1 MNKNKPQ
8 LLFIILFVGTVILIS
23 GCQNKPE
30 NKPVST
36 DGYNLVMIVAD
47 TLRADVLECYGGE
60 AKTPNICGLAKQG
73 TLFVNNY
80 STAPVTW
87 MSSLSIFTGNYSNL
101 YYDTK
106 IGRPAS
112 GPFEGLMDK
121 RVDSLP
127 GIYDILLRSH
137 YKVQSSE
144 KLLAESLTEKGYKV
158 MHDNENLLA
167 EKLNQLQGFEKLKSY
182 DNLKKS
188 KIAEIEALTGIK
200 NISSGYE
207 NFYSFLDNLL
217 SNEKVNFF
225 TLKWMLDPHT
235 EYSPPQK
242 FLTDFDVD
250 FNQLTREPNFYSEDF
265 GMILKH
271 YIEDINLNNYEQ
283 NYVKWLYLKEVE
295 SVDERVGYAI
305 KALEENNLLDKTFI
319 VFTSDHGEAFGEHQN
334 IYFHGRTLY
343 NEQVQVPL
351 IISGP
356 GILKDN
362 IITSRVS
369 LVDLMPTLA
378 ELLGVD
384 SFKDVDGKSYLP
396 LLYGE
401 EDDEERVQYLEL
413 WLTQTVSGIIENN
426 FKLIKFAN
434 KDSELYDLERD
445 SQELSNIASS
455 NPELVEQLEKKLLE
469 HDREIEIRRQEIYY

>member
-1 MNKNKPQ
+1 
-8 LLFIILFVGTVILIS
+8 
-23 GCQNKPE
+23 
-30 NKPVST
+30 
-36 DGYNLVMIVAD
+36 
-47 TLRADVLECYGGE
+47 
-60 AKTPNICGLAKQG
+60 
-73 TLFVNNY
+73 
-80 STAPVTW
+80 
-87 MSSLSIFTGNYSNL
+87 
-101 YYDTK
+101 
-106 IGRPAS
+106 
-112 GPFEGLMDK
+112 
-121 RVDSLP
+121 
-127 GIYDILLRSH
+127 
-137 YKVQSSE
+137 
-144 KLLAESLTEKGYKV
+144 
-158 MHDNENLLA
+158 
-167 EKLNQLQGFEKLKSY
+167 
-182 DNLKKS
+182 
-188 KIAEIEALTGIK
+188 
-200 NISSGYE
+200 
-207 NFYSFLDNLL
+207 
-217 SNEKVNFF
+217 
-225 TLKWMLDPHT
+225 
-235 EYSPPQK
+235 
-242 FLTDFDVD
+242 
-250 FNQLTREPNFYSEDF
+250 
-265 GMILKH
+265 MILKH